1 MGKNYWMVVES
12 QENHEITREKGFEVF
27 GFGQPFR
34 RRAQRMQQGDMVL
47 FYVSTI
53 RKWTATATI
62 TSGYFEDYTPVWAP
76 TTRGEQYP
84 FRVKLKPDIRLD
96 EGQYIDALYL
106 APRLDYLKRWTPE
119 DWPLAFADRL
129 HLIPQ
134 RDFRLIE
141 SEMQRVTGLRQRS
154 AKRRRRKPRRQ
165 PQPAGAMA
173 IPGDGAAPTPASPEP
188 AEPQT
193 VVPQSNGGASTA
205 TAPGQSTETTGESDP

>member
-12 QENHEITREKGFEVF
+12 LENHQITREQGFEVF

-84 FRVKLKPDIRLD
+84 FRVKLKPDVRLD
-96 EGQYIDALYL
+96 EGQYIDALFL

-141 SEMQRVTGLRQRS
+141 SEMQRVTGRRQRPP
-154 AKRRRRKPRRQ
+154 KRRKRKPRRQ
-165 PQPAGAMA
+165 QQPAGSVAG
-173 IPGDGAAPTPASPEP
+173 PVDGAGPTPASPGPEVGP
-188 AEPQT
+188 TAP
-193 VVPQSNGGASTA
+193 PSNGGAGPA
-205 TAPGQSTETTGESDP
+205 TEPAQSEEPTGESDL